1 MSAVNPSF
9 QSVPVQGFVQVHGP
23 PRGLHPSQSLTCLTW
38 NALKINEF
46 RHKRQTLLNSQE
58 NILVLPRTGDLLVT
72 HQLDQRYSWA
82 FISYNK
88 TSLSHEDT
96 QHSLPAHS
104 SCLNPAMWI
113 KISSDFFFSSSHF
126 TEQEL
131 NAAPLYLRLPQNIHT
146 HSCLQSGAKRGVYSL
161 RVWWSEAR

>member
-1 MSAVNPSF
+1 MLAVNPLFSISTCSRF
-9 QSVPVQGFVQVHGP
+9 CTASRTAPGI
-23 PRGLHPSQSLTCLTW
+23 CLTW
-38 NALKINEF
+38 NALKINYF
-46 RHKRQTLLNSQE
+46 SYKRQTPLNSQA
-58 NILVLPRTGDLLVT
+58 NILVLPWTGDLLVK

-82 FISYNK
+82 FIGYNK

-104 SCLNPAMWI
+104 SCLNPALWI
-113 KISSDFFFSSSHF
+113 KISSDVFSSPRF

-146 HSCLQSGAKRGVYSL
+146 HPRLQSRAKRGV
-161 RVWWSEAR
+161 

>member
-1 MSAVNPSF
+1 MLAVNPLFSISTCSRF
-9 QSVPVQGFVQVHGP
+9 CTASRTAPGI
-23 PRGLHPSQSLTCLTW
+23 CLTW
-38 NALKINEF
+38 NALKINYF
-46 RHKRQTLLNSQE
+46 RHKRQTPLNSQA
-58 NILVLPRTGDLLVT
+58 NILVLPWTGDLLVT

-104 SCLNPAMWI
+104 SCLNPALWI
-113 KISSDFFFSSSHF
+113 KISSDFFSSPRF

-146 HSCLQSGAKRGVYSL
+146 HPRLQNRAKRGV
-161 RVWWSEAR
+161 